1 MDKHYLTALFSPES
15 IAVFAGK
22 WDEPD
27 TQTAQAK
34 VLLTSLRAQRF
45 SGTLTFLDIHT
56 TGTLA
61 DLAQTRAD
69 LALIALPR
77 EDVAAALDI
86 AGRIDVPLPLLV
98 ISSGINADAGGRAAT
113 GWRAGMAC
121 TCWAPTAWASSARAL
136 RLNASAGRRHWPRP
150 ARWPWCRSRAP

>member
-1 MDKHYLTALFSPES
+1 MEFIKLRCPKKFMDKHYLTPLFSPES

-34 VLLTSLRAQRF
+34 VLLASLRAQAF

-69 LALIALPR
+69 LAIIALP
-77 EDVAAALDI
+77 
-86 AGRIDVPLPLLV
+86 P
-98 ISSGINADAGGRAAT
+98 
-113 GWRAGMAC
+113 
-121 TCWAPTAWASSARAL
+121 
-136 RLNASAGRRHWPRP
+136 
-150 ARWPWCRSRAP
+150 